1 MIYIYAVHKN
11 EETDVI
17 EKVKYTDYLGYEAQN
32 EASKKD
38 MIRHIKVH
46 PYTVKTMY
54 RRGSSWV
61 SGEYVHVVD
70 NEYLRTD
77 ANHKTEDNL
86 GEIEQY

>member
-11 EETDVI
+11 AETGVI
-17 EKVKYTDYLGYEAQN
+17 ERVKYTDYLGYMKDDE
-32 EASKKD
+32 STKRD
-38 MIRHIKVH
+38 MISYINAH

-54 RRGSSWV
+54 RRGLSWV

-77 ANHKTEDNL
+77 ANHKREDNL
-86 GEIEQY
+86 GELIEY